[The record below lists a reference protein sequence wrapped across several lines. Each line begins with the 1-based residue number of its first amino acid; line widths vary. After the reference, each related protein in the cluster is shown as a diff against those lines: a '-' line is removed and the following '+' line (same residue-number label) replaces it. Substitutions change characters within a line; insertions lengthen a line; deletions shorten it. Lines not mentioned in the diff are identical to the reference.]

1 MPMAE
6 LYAYLFKKKLVTP
19 IFVRPRDGPS
29 TPDFNPSKKCKQH
42 FGAEGYTLEECVQLR
57 YWIQDLINNKLI
69 QFGNKVGLN
78 VIPNPL
84 PPHPDGNMNAI
95 TIVERG
101 IPNFSIPTF
110 LWKAMLRALAKESHI
125 VRDNIGALS
134 LTGKSAHSII
144 VGTDI
149 SYSIVKCSRHKF
161 SV

>member
-29 TPDFNPSKKCKQH
+29 TLDFNPSKKCKQH

-95 TIVERG
+95 TIVAGG
-101 IPNFSIPTF
+101 ILDFSPPPPPTF

-125 VRDNIGALS
+125 VQENIGALS
-134 LTGKSAHSII
+134 F
-144 VGTDI
+144 D
-149 SYSIVKCSRHKF
+149 
-161 SV
+161 